1 MSTGPIIFILLPKTY
16 FDLLFAISNKQ
27 MKHHFGDF
35 LDRADGY
42 WTIVPNIARY
52 AYAADSDIAG
62 SGNNCTN

>member
-1 MSTGPIIFILLPKTY
+1 
-16 FDLLFAISNKQ
+16 